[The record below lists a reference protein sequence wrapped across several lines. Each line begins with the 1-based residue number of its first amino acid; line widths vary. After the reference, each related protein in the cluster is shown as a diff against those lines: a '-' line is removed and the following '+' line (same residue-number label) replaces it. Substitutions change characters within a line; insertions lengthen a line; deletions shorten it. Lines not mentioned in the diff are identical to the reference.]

1 MTKCSNLRQQ
11 IMDDVQR
18 RYGEYLDKDKVS
30 CITSKIA
37 AAENKYPAKTTLASA
52 IFYIKVDTQITSEGG
67 KHFSGNAGGLSSPG
81 GGVLFGDL
89 YTDDL
94 DDLYTN
100 TVSFQI
106 TMTLYFVVYC
116 FLILH
121 QIFWGISREVV
132 CQQYRVLQ
140 VAQARGPDALKYK

>member
-1 MTKCSNLRQQ
+1 MVTTMTKCSNLRQQ

-37 AAENKYPAKTTLASA
+37 AAENKYPA
-52 IFYIKVDTQITSEGG
+52 DTQITSEGG

-106 TMTLYFVVYC
+106 TMTPVFC
-116 FLILH
+116 
-121 QIFWGISREVV
+121 S
-132 CQQYRVLQ
+132 VLFFDSASNLLGHFEGGGVSTVSG
-140 VAQARGPDALKYK
+140 VAGGTGSWS

>member
-100 TVSFQI
+100 TVTPVFCS
-106 TMTLYFVVYC
+106 
-116 FLILH
+116 
-121 QIFWGISREVV
+121 
-132 CQQYRVLQ
+132 VLFFDSASNLLGHFEGGGVSTVSG
-140 VAQARGPDALKYK
+140 VAGGTGSWS

>member
-1 MTKCSNLRQQ
+1 MVTIMTKCSNLRQQ

-106 TMTLYFVVYC
+106 TMTPVFC
-116 FLILH
+116 
-121 QIFWGISREVV
+121 S
-132 CQQYRVLQ
+132 VLFFDSASNLLGHFEGGGVSTVSG
-140 VAQARGPDALKYK
+140 VAGGTGSWS

>member
-106 TMTLYFVVYC
+106 TMTPVFC
-116 FLILH
+116 
-121 QIFWGISREVV
+121 
-132 CQQYRVLQ
+132 
-140 VAQARGPDALKYK
+140 